1 VKNNKCLAC
10 YQPLDKGFIDFHA
23 RCSKNLFG
31 TATAPSIPYS
41 LDQMYELANKVVR
54 SSVTVTGVQA
64 KLSMDIET
72 YKEAKKDTRFTIVG
86 LWGGYILKPPSDQY
100 SQLPEIEDV
109 TMHLA
114 EVTKI
119 KTVSHSLIRLKS
131 GELAYITKRI
141 DRLDGKKLAMED
153 MCQLTERL
161 TEDKYKGSMEQ
172 IGKTIRKYSVNS
184 GLDVLELFEMTLF
197 SLLTGNTDMHLK
209 NFSLIRESDGSIVLA
224 PAYDLVATK
233 LVIPQDE
240 EETALTIN
248 GKKGNLKLIDFK
260 EYARSLVINEK
271 TVQNSLEKFKS
282 SIPLMLEI
290 IDRSF
295 ITDQLKVTYKQLIEV
310 QAKAI
315 KLI

>member
-1 VKNNKCLAC
+1 
-10 YQPLDKGFIDFHA
+10 
-23 RCSKNLFG
+23 
-31 TATAPSIPYS
+31 
-41 LDQMYELANKVVR
+41 
-54 SSVTVTGVQA
+54 
-64 KLSMDIET
+64 MDIET

-100 SQLPEIEDV
+100 GQLPEIEDV

-141 DRLDGKKLAMED
+141 DREDGKKLAMED

-172 IGKTIRKYSVNS
+172 IGKIVRKYSVNS
-184 GLDVLELFEMTLF
+184 GLDVLELFEITLF
-197 SLLTGNTDMHLK
+197 SFLTGNTDMHLK

-224 PAYDLVATK
+224 PAYDLVSTK

-260 EYARSLVINEK
+260 EYARSLVINDK

-282 SIPLMLEI
+282 SIPLMLEF

-295 ITDQLKVTYKQLIEV
+295 ITDQLKVTYKQLINTR
-310 QAKAI
+310 AKAI